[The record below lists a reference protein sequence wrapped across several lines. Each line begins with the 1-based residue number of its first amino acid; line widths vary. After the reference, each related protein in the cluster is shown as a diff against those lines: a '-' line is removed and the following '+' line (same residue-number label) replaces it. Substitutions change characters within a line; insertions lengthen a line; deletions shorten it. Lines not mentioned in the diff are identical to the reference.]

1 MTAKCCKNIRHGV
14 VVRISTSKINELNQ
28 TTKIN
33 GFVIYDEESHKLIG
47 VPEYGISTDMVEYLD
62 CAFAENKALEKLWNN
77 ESISQ
82 FRIVGGKPGEQAI
95 EVATHSGALFIE
107 LLEYCIIH
115 KLSLHLSEFFN
126 NSDDKKCVREFS
138 EMTFQRFCLVIGS
151 LSFFQRIWLIVK
163 FLLVTMPPWEITKIL
178 GQSYMLGTRPVG
190 IMIDLI

>member
-1 MTAKCCKNIRHGV
+1 
-14 VVRISTSKINELNQ
+14 
-28 TTKIN
+28 
-33 GFVIYDEESHKLIG
+33 
-47 VPEYGISTDMVEYLD
+47 MVEYLD
-62 CAFAENKALEKLWNN
+62 CALAENKALEKLWNN
-77 ESISQ
+77 ECISQ
-82 FRIVGGKPGEQAI
+82 SRIVGGRPGEQAI